1 MTLITFLIIL
11 AALILVHEFGHFF
24 VAKKADIRVDEFGF
38 GFPPRLWS
46 KKRGETLYSFNLIP
60 FGGYVKIFGER
71 ITDEAV
77 SGPDSKRSFVNK
89 NRAVQAA
96 VLVAGVAANFLF
108 AWLLLG
114 FGFLRGMPASINERL
129 GAENFSDVKTI
140 ITFVAPDSPA
150 AKAGLK
156 GGDAIV
162 SVAEGG
168 LFLEENKPE
177 VIARFI
183 EGKSLAIK
191 VSRLNNELELAVAPE
206 VLPGQRVPMIGIGMT
221 EAGILKLPLIPAFLE
236 GARTTL
242 NLAKG
247 TSVGFYFF
255 LKGLFVGETSI
266 SDLTGPVGIA
276 GLVGEARKLGLSY
289 LISFTAFISVNLAI
303 LNLLPLPALDGG
315 RLLFVLIESVSRRRI
330 PARIA
335 NALNSLG
342 FALLL
347 ALMVVVTYRDIIRL
361 F

>member
-1 MTLITFLIIL
+1 M
-11 AALILVHEFGHFF
+11 
-24 VAKKADIRVDEFGF
+24 
-38 GFPPRLWS
+38 
-46 KKRGETLYSFNLIP
+46 
-60 FGGYVKIFGER
+60 
-71 ITDEAV
+71 
-77 SGPDSKRSFVNK
+77 
-89 NRAVQAA
+89 
-96 VLVAGVAANFLF
+96 
-108 AWLLLG
+108 
-114 FGFLRGMPASINERL
+114 
-129 GAENFSDVKTI
+129 
-140 ITFVAPDSPA
+140 
-150 AKAGLK
+150 
-156 GGDAIV
+156 
-162 SVAEGG
+162 
-168 LFLEENKPE
+168 
-177 VIARFI
+177 
-183 EGKSLAIK
+183 
-191 VSRLNNELELAVAPE
+191 
-206 VLPGQRVPMIGIGMT
+206 
-221 EAGILKLPLIPAFLE
+221 KLPLIPAFLE